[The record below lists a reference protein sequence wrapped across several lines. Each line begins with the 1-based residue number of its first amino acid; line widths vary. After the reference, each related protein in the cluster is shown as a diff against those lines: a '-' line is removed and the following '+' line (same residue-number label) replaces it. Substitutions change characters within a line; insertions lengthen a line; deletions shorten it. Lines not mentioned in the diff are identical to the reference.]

1 MLNFLHFLHIF
12 AATPLKLPAN
22 INNNFAKLQ
31 VDKYNFHPSS
41 VYTSENIYDV
51 ASINNKYD
59 FMLFNNTQLS
69 SISNTQ
75 LDDLFINAQSKLNNL
90 GMLLIDPIKNNTPPS
105 TGYKL
110 ILDNPEELWNYNL
123 VSVEIHG
130 NKIFSRKG
138 NSMISKHRQLRIINP
153 NYNSFTPV
161 VNLNNTTYKLK
172 FISVRTGNEP
182 FDYVVNMLGFLF
194 QYMFLFNFFSFGIM
208 MLIKTFIKM

>member
-1 MLNFLHFLHIF
+1 MLSFFHLLHIF
-12 AATPLKLPAN
+12 TATPLKLPPN

-31 VDKYNFHPSS
+31 LNKYNFHPSS
-41 VYTSENIYDV
+41 IYTSENFYDI

-59 FMLFNNTQLS
+59 FMLLNNTQIP

-75 LDDLFINAQSKLNNL
+75 LDDLFVNAQSKLNNL
-90 GMLLIDPIKNNTPPS
+90 GMLLIDPIDNNTPLS

-110 ILDNPEELWNYNL
+110 ILNNPQELWNYNL
-123 VSVEIHG
+123 VSVEIYE

-138 NSMISKHRQLRIINP
+138 NSIISKHRQLRIINP

-161 VNLNNTTYKLK
+161 INLNNTEYKLD
-172 FISVRTGNEP
+172 FISIRTGNEP

-208 MLIKTFIKM
+208 MLVKIFINM